1 MFGKRFD
8 AVMESWKAG
17 LKVFLEPLSHVAG
30 ILSNPWV
37 SLGIVAVVFAG
48 LLVCCILHQRD
59 CFHKKLKNPRVL
71 TVCAMMM
78 ALNIIL
84 GYFTLRFT
92 EFLRIGFGFV
102 TQPVVGMS
110 FGPIICCM
118 TGMIQDVISLALNPT
133 GAYIPAYTLSV
144 GISGMFYGLVLHSG
158 KQNHKVTFW
167 RVFLAEL
174 LVTFVGNILLNTI
187 ALAPTVASGFV
198 GILPSRML
206 KNLLLLPIQTVVS
219 YLILKFVQKEKL
231 LKIVER

>member
-1 MFGKRFD
+1 MFQERFD
-8 AVMESWKAG
+8 AVLEGWKLS
-17 LKVFLEPLSHVAG
+17 LKALLNPLSQILSV
-30 ILSNPWV
+30 LSNPWI

-59 CFHKKLKNPRVL
+59 SFHKQLKNPRVL

-102 TQPVVGMS
+102 TQPVVGMA
-110 FGPIICCM
+110 FGPLVCCA
-118 TGMIQDVISLALNPT
+118 TGMIQDVVSLALNPT

-144 GISGMFYGLVLHSG
+144 GASGMFYGMMLHN
-158 KQNHKVTFW
+158 KRVTLW
-167 RVFLAEL
+167 RVFVAEL
-174 LVTFVGNILLNTI
+174 VVILVGNILLNTI

-198 GILPSRML
+198 GIFPSRIL

-219 YLILKFVQKEKL
+219 YLILKFVQKQKL
-231 LKIVER
+231 LKILER